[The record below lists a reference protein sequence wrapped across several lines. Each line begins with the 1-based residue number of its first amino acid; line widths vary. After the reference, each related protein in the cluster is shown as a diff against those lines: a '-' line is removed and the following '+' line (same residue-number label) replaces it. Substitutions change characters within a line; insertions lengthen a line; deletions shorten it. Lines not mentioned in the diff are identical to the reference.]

1 LVAVLPKLTGGQFD
15 QYNLDWSIH
24 VLSSE
29 MPRLLGNYMLHALQR
44 FLHLEQGAAAIV
56 FGVAAPL
63 LVGVAG
69 IAVDYARFTNTQSEL
84 QGLAD
89 GAAVAAAKGLS
100 VASMDGITA
109 KGAVESYVQGNAANI
124 AWQKGKNGIEVTAKV
139 DQKNNTVEVEL
150 SKKWSPM
157 LAHVLTG
164 KITTP
169 VVVSSTAKMVGTGKI
184 CMIALREHAN
194 KALHVL
200 KNATLIADGCAVYS
214 NSTHSHSIWIDNN
227 GSVTAKLICAAGGV
241 KYKKSTSV
249 KPSVTED
256 CPPIPDP
263 LADRPAPPSDICP
276 KSATKLVIN
285 NQVTT
290 LSPGTYCGGLE
301 ITGNSDVTF
310 MPGDYIIKDGPFVV
324 TDTSKI
330 RGENTGFYFTGSNAV
345 LKFDDKTSVEL
356 TAPKQGPLA
365 GLLFFEDRN
374 AAKNNVHI
382 INSDDARVLLGTIYF
397 PKGTLR
403 VSANAPVADQS
414 AYTAI
419 IAEMLDL
426 DEGPDL
432 VLRSDYGATDI
443 PVPAGL
449 IGGNV
454 VLTK

>member
-1 LVAVLPKLTGGQFD
+1 LVAVLPTLTSGQFD

-249 KPSVTED
+249 KLQSPKTARRSLIRWRIALHLHQTFAQRARPSWSLT
-256 CPPIPDP
+256 
-263 LADRPAPPSDICP
+263 
-276 KSATKLVIN
+276 
-285 NQVTT
+285 
-290 LSPGTYCGGLE
+290 
-301 ITGNSDVTF
+301 
-310 MPGDYIIKDGPFVV
+310 IK
-324 TDTSKI
+324 
-330 RGENTGFYFTGSNAV
+330 
-345 LKFDDKTSVEL
+345 
-356 TAPKQGPLA
+356 
-365 GLLFFEDRN
+365 
-374 AAKNNVHI
+374 
-382 INSDDARVLLGTIYF
+382 
-397 PKGTLR
+397 
-403 VSANAPVADQS
+403 
-414 AYTAI
+414 
-419 IAEMLDL
+419 
-426 DEGPDL
+426 
-432 VLRSDYGATDI
+432 
-443 PVPAGL
+443 
-449 IGGNV
+449 
-454 VLTK
+454 

>member
-1 LVAVLPKLTGGQFD
+1 LVAVLPTLTSGQFD

-200 KNATLIADGCAVYS
+200 KNATLIADGCAVYG
-214 NSTHSHSIWIDNN
+214 NE
-227 GSVTAKLICAAGGV
+227 KLA
-241 KYKKSTSV
+241 
-249 KPSVTED
+249 
-256 CPPIPDP
+256 
-263 LADRPAPPSDICP
+263 LWH
-276 KSATKLVIN
+276 L
-285 NQVTT
+285 
-290 LSPGTYCGGLE
+290 PG
-301 ITGNSDVTF
+301 
-310 MPGDYIIKDGPFVV
+310 P
-324 TDTSKI
+324 
-330 RGENTGFYFTGSNAV
+330 
-345 LKFDDKTSVEL
+345 
-356 TAPKQGPLA
+356 
-365 GLLFFEDRN
+365 
-374 AAKNNVHI
+374 
-382 INSDDARVLLGTIYF
+382 
-397 PKGTLR
+397 
-403 VSANAPVADQS
+403 
-414 AYTAI
+414 
-419 IAEMLDL
+419 
-426 DEGPDL
+426 
-432 VLRSDYGATDI
+432 
-443 PVPAGL
+443 
-449 IGGNV
+449 
-454 VLTK
+454 